1 MAMKNL
7 ETGKDKVKKI
17 CDVLRKETLEP
28 AKLEADE
35 ILVQARREAEEIV
48 ADAAARAEEMIAHAR
63 VDIERQKTV
72 FQASLSQACRQ
83 AIDLLKEKIENKL
96 FHPQLLKLLSA
107 PLQDPAVI
115 AKLITAVVG
124 GIEKQGLDTD
134 LTVHIASTV
143 PPRAVNELLAKEI
156 IGHLK
161 EKGVLLSSIG
171 GGIEVKLL
179 KENITIEL
187 SDVALKELVA
197 EYIRKDFRDLILGA

>member
-35 ILVQARREAEEIV
+35 LLAQARREAEEIV
-48 ADAAARAEEMIAHAR
+48 ADAEARAEEMIAHAR
-63 VDIERQKTV
+63 VDIERQKAV

-83 AIDLLKEKIENKL
+83 AVDLLKEKIENKL
-96 FHPQLLKLLSA
+96 FNPQLLKLLSA
-107 PLQDPAVI
+107 PLQDPVVI

-134 LTVHIASTV
+134 LTVQIASTV
-143 PPRAVNELLAKEI
+143 SPRAVNELLAKEI

-179 KENITIEL
+179 KDNITIEL

-197 EYIRKDFRDLILGA
+197 EYIRKDFRDLVLGA